1 MSKIKCILFDC
12 METLI
17 DVTELPT
24 SRDYARWAYDGSG
37 VEGYWNNF
45 DEFFETYIEAKE
57 RIIKRLPK
65 NKEHNLIERFEE
77 IALLNF
83 KDNKDI
89 RREISEKLMK
99 NYWKTYTQK
108 CYIKEDVANILP
120 ILANKYQLG
129 VVSNFVVKDGVEELL
144 VSHGI
149 GDYFNSIITSVNVG
163 WRKPNENIYNIA
175 LQHFKVSPWEVLFV
189 GDDYINDYVQ
199 PKKLGLNVLLLDRY
213 NNFKHI
219 TERVCDFYELTD
231 NLNRL

>member
-37 VEGYWNNF
+37 VEQHWENF
-45 DEFFETYIEAKE
+45 DEFFKNYIEAKE
-57 RIIKRLPK
+57 RIIKRLPE

-77 IALLNF
+77 IALLKF

-89 RREISEKLMK
+89 ITEISEKLM
-99 NYWKTYTQK
+99 NTYWKTYTQK
-108 CYIKEDVANILP
+108 CYIKEDVAKVLP
-120 ILANKYQLG
+120 ILASKYQLG

-149 GDYFNSIITSVNVG
+149 RNYFNSVITSINVG
-163 WRKPNENIYNIA
+163 WRKPHENIYNIA
-175 LQHFKVSPWEVLFV
+175 LQHLKVSPWEVLFV

-213 NNFKHI
+213 NNFEHI
-219 TERVCDFYELTD
+219 TERVGDFYKLAD
-231 NLNRL
+231 SLNKL